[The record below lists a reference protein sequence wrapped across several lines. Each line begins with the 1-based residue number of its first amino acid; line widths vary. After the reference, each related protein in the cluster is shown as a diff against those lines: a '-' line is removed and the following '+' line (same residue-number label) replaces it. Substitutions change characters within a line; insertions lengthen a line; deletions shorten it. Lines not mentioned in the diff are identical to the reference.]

1 MRGRGPRYRVDW
13 APEAWTEVHA
23 LKLRIRSK
31 HRLLYGIYRVV
42 DDEKEPQIVEIL
54 RAIIKETDTTEQAL
68 RRER

>member
-1 MRGRGPRYRVDW
+1 LRRPLDDLPAATW
-13 APEAWTEVHA
+13 E
-23 LKLRIRSK
+23 LRIRSK